1 MGRAVIAL
9 PRARVASIAIALL
22 LLAVAAFQAGRVLR
36 AERSIV
42 DAAGGGGM
50 SLPLDDSFIYLQYA
64 KAIAEGHP
72 FVYTL
77 GNAPTTGST
86 SLLYPLLLVPP
97 HWFGASPSFAIAWV
111 FGLGILSYFLVALL
125 AGRLG
130 AALGGWPGGVLA
142 TALVVASPH
151 LLWGTLSGMEI
162 GLYAALLLATTLAY
176 VREREEARFPTFR
189 WWVFLLAGARPE
201 GAVLCGVFA
210 LLALRDAWKAGAR
223 GGVRRSPSTALLC
236 LAAAALPFV
245 VNAAVSGSIE
255 STSSQAKSIL
265 SEPYRETRASYLVGA
280 PRIVGEIAKTYASL
294 LLPEP
299 LAGGGNA
306 VPAAFG
312 WITGLGVLFFVVA
325 GRRRG
330 SRSWPA
336 TWSVVALVGAGVA
349 INVLPVHWW
358 VHYYRYLQ
366 GLFPLILVVVAAGWG
381 RLAFLLPPRLPG
393 AAAGLAGAA
402 AIALPL
408 IVTMP
413 RLLPD
418 QSRMI
423 LLYGHNCQNILHQ
436 QIAIGRWIDTNLPK
450 DAVVGLNDAG
460 AIAYFGRR
468 TTVDLVGLTSAGYAR
483 VYRSGLGCLF
493 EHLRREPPARL
504 PTYFAVYPDWFPYW
518 PESGIFGPESFR
530 AHLGFNTIC
539 GGTDMVVYSAAW
551 LDAKPTDRPA
561 LAAAELRTHELVDAI
576 DHAWLEDERRHEW
589 RAEPE
594 AKDVLRR
601 YAFPDRMN
609 RPATDGGRIVRGVER
624 FRATVRP
631 GRDLLLVMRTDAWY
645 SNRLRVT
652 VDGKPAGIWSV
663 ARSESA
669 WIEPR
674 FTVPGALLRRDR
686 PEFRIERLGAA
697 GEENVAPFRYW
708 LFQ

>member
-1 MGRAVIAL
+1 MIAVPRGRIVG
-9 PRARVASIAIALL
+9 IAIALL
-22 LLAVAAFQAGRVLR
+22 LLAVATYQAGRVLS
-36 AERSIV
+36 AERAIINN
-42 DAAGGGGM
+42 AGGGGM

-64 KAIAEGHP
+64 RAIAEGRP
-72 FVYTL
+72 FVYTP
-77 GNAPTTGST
+77 GNAPSTGST
-86 SLLYPLLLVPP
+86 SLWYPLLLVPP

-111 FGLGILSYFLVALL
+111 FGLGILAYFLVALL
-125 AGRLG
+125 AGKLG

-142 TALVVASPH
+142 TVLTVSSPH
-151 LLWGTLSGMEI
+151 LLWGALSGMEI
-162 GLYAALLLATTLAY
+162 GLYAVLLLATTLAY
-176 VREREEARFPTFR
+176 VREREEARFPKFR

-210 LLALRDAWKAGAR
+210 LLALRDAWTAGAR
-223 GGVRRSPSTALLC
+223 DGARRSPTTALLC
-236 LAAAALPFV
+236 VAAMAMPFI

-265 SEPYRETRASYLVGA
+265 AEPYRETRATYIAGA

-294 LLPEP
+294 LLPAP

-312 WITGLGVLFFVVA
+312 WVTGIGVLLFVA
-325 GRRRG
+325 GGRWGG
-330 SRSWPA
+330 SRRWPA
-336 TWSVVALVGAGVA
+336 TWPIVGLVGAGVA
-349 INVLPVHWW
+349 VTALPVHWW

-381 RLAFLLPPRLPG
+381 RLGFMLPG
-393 AAAGLAGAA
+393 RTPRAVAMLGAGAA
-402 AIALPL
+402 IAIPL
-408 IVTMP
+408 LVTVP
-413 RLLPD
+413 RLLPE

-436 QIAIGRWIDTNLPK
+436 QIALGRWIDANLPR

-468 TTVDLVGLTSAGYAR
+468 STVDLVGLTSAGYAR

-493 EHLRREPPARL
+493 EHLRRQPPARL

-539 GGTDMVVYSAAW
+539 GGTDMVIYPAAW

-561 LAAAELRTHELVDAI
+561 LGSAELVTRELVDAL

-601 YAFPDRMN
+601 YAFPDRMT
-609 RPATDGGRIVRGVER
+609 RPATDGGRIIRGVER
-624 FRATVRP
+624 FHATVRP
-631 GRDLLLVMRTDAWY
+631 GRDLLLIMRTDGWY
-645 SNRLRVT
+645 ANQLHVS
-652 VDGKPAGIWSV
+652 VDGKSAGIWSV

-674 FTVPGALLRRDR
+674 YVVPGTLLRRDR
-686 PEFRIERLGAA
+686 PEFRLERVGTASE
-697 GEENVAPFRYW
+697 GNVAPFRYW
-708 LFQ
+708 LYQ